1 MQNVVGAVLLGLDVL
16 LLAVLLVL
24 VVRGAVRLVRR
35 LLSRRR
41 AARAVV
47 RRCDSCRRGWRGQPG
62 VDLTLVELLAARR
75 ARRRAR
81 AAPRPEPAW
90 AKASGWSRCPSCLS
104 TRVRTSGEEPDP
116 ALAES
121 RLSLEVVG
129 YLATAAGLVL
139 VGLAAA
145 SFAATAG

>member
-1 MQNVVGAVLLGLDVL
+1 MQNVVAAVLLGLDVL
-16 LLAVLLVL
+16 LLALLLVL
-24 VVRGAVRLVRR
+24 VVRGVARLVRR
-35 LLSRRR
+35 LPAGPRG
-41 AARAVV
+41 AEPVV

-116 ALAES
+116 AVAES
-121 RLSLEVVG
+121 RLSLEAVG
-129 YLATAAGLVL
+129 YVATAAGLAL
-139 VGLAAA
+139 VGLAVAGVAA
-145 SFAATAG
+145 AG